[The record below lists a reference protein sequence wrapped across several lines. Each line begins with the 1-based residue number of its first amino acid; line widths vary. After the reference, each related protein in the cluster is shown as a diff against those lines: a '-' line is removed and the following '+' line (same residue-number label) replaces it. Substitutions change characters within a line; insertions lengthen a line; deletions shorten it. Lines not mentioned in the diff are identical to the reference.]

1 MAGRLTADAYLL
13 GETMSG
19 PAGVMALVLAELVAG
34 VVVFAWLTPLWA
46 EVKHGFFKVT
56 GVTVAALA
64 ASTWLSISAGLEAGS
79 EPGRLAMW
87 CAAAITI
94 VSLVGVVLL
103 FARIDRAAWAAGMLT
118 IPISVLMLGALAGT
132 ATAGWPLAF
141 FQLLA
146 GAAFLGSV
154 LVALLLGHW
163 YLTDR
168 KLTRVPINR
177 AVVFLLVGVVLEAV
191 AIILGGFGPAPAGT
205 AFNPLLIGTAPW
217 IAMGM
222 VVVTGLV
229 GVLARATLKGD
240 RSSAVQAATGFFYLA
255 VLTSLTG
262 ELAAKVGFFS

>member
-1 MAGRLTADAYLL
+1 
-13 GETMSG
+13 
-19 PAGVMALVLAELVAG
+19 MALVLAELVAG
-34 VVVFAWLTPLWA
+34 CLALVWLTPLWH

-56 GVTVAALA
+56 GSIAAALA
-64 ASTWLSISAGLEAGS
+64 ACTWLSISAGLEAGS
-79 EPGRLAMW
+79 EPGHLAMW
-87 CAAAITI
+87 CAAVIT
-94 VSLVGVVLL
+94 VVAALSVVLL
-103 FARIDRAAWAAGMLT
+103 FARVDRGAWAAGMMT

-132 ATAGWPLAF
+132 ASSGWPLAF
-141 FQLLA
+141 FQLFA

-154 LVALLLGHW
+154 LAALLLGHW

-177 AVVFLLVGVVLEAV
+177 AVVLLLVGVALETV
-191 AIILGGFGPAPAGT
+191 AIVLGGFAPAPAGT

-229 GVLARATLKGD
+229 GVLARATLKGE

>member
-1 MAGRLTADAYLL
+1 
-13 GETMSG
+13 MSG

-34 VVVFAWLTPLWA
+34 CLVFAWLTPLWR

-56 GVTVAALA
+56 GVTAAALA
-64 ASTWLSISAGLEAGS
+64 ACTWLSISAGLEASS
-79 EPGRLAMW
+79 EPGRLALW
-87 CAAAITI
+87 CAAAITVVAALGI
-94 VSLVGVVLL
+94 VLL
-103 FARIDRAAWAAGMLT
+103 FARLDRVAWMAGMLS
-118 IPISVLMLGALAGT
+118 IPLSVVLLGALAGT
-132 ATAGWPLAF
+132 GSSGWPLAF
-141 FQLLA
+141 FRLLA

-154 LVALLLGHW
+154 LDALLLGHW

-168 KLTRVPINR
+168 KLTRVPIDR
-177 AVVFLLVGVVLEAV
+177 AVALVLVGVVLEAA
-191 AIILGGFGPAPAGT
+191 AIVLGGFGPAPAGVE
-205 AFNPLLIGTAPW
+205 FNPILIGTAPW
-217 IAMGM
+217 IAIGM